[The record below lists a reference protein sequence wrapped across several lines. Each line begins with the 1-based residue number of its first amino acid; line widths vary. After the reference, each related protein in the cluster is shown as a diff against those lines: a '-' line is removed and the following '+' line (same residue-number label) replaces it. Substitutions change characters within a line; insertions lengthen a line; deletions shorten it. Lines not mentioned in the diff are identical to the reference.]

1 MFSDPEKQAQRAHLT
16 RASLLPSAELSAKD
30 LQFVHIYSPLFKTLK
45 VDEIVN
51 SDKLSQVKNSLSPI
65 KNGIYSLNLNRNS
78 KNYGNGNTMSSPNSM
93 TATTNHLANCVPNQM
108 LINNNVLNNN
118 FYPANDCNS
127 TGYNDLQSIDS
138 DSLSM
143 LKFWKCD
150 QDSEKS
156 FI

>member
-1 MFSDPEKQAQRAHLT
+1 MENIAANRCF
-16 RASLLPSAELSAKD
+16 SLLPPTELSAKD
-30 LQFVHIYSPLFKTLK
+30 LQFVHLCSPLFKTLK
-45 VDEIVN
+45 IDEIMN
-51 SDKLSQVKNSLSPI
+51 SDKLSQAKNSLSPI
-65 KNGIYSLNLNRNS
+65 KNGLYSLNLNGMNRNGKS
-78 KNYGNGNTMSSPNSM
+78 YGDANAMSSPNSM
-93 TATTNHLANCVPNQM
+93 TSANNLNNHLANCVPNQM
-108 LINNNVLNNN
+108 LINSVVNNNN
-118 FYPANDCNS
+118 FYPTNDCSS